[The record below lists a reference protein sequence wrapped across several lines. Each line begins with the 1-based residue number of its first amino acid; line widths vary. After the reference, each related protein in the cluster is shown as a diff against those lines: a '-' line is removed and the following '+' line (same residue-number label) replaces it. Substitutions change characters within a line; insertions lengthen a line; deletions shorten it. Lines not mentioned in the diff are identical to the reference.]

1 MAATIARNYVKFNE
15 RNSAWK
21 RAPLVISCEFMR
33 ESFGEEKKGEEE
45 EEEELTAAS
54 YRNVGILSPLDTT
67 LERQGEFINYN
78 SRNFI

>member
-1 MAATIARNYVKFNE
+1 
-15 RNSAWK
+15 
-21 RAPLVISCEFMR
+21 MR